1 VRVAIDA
8 AEHPAMLFVDGVSSI
23 ASMDFRMDK
32 WGVDIAV
39 TGSQKGFMLGAGL
52 SIIAVSPKAL
62 AACHESKCPVAY
74 FDLLAMREANRKGS
88 FPYTPP
94 LALIC
99 GLRESMTM
107 LAEEGLERVFARHR
121 RIAEGVRRAVA
132 AWGLELIAK
141 RPEICSDTVTAI
153 RVPDGFDSTALINH
167 AYDHYGVSYGIGLG
181 ELAGKAFRIG
191 HLGDMTDVMALSG
204 IATIEMAMANLE
216 YPIELGSGVAA
227 AQAYYSATR
236 NRRKERA
243 A

>member
-1 VRVAIDA
+1 
-8 AEHPAMLFVDGVSSI
+8 
-23 ASMDFRMDK
+23 
-32 WGVDIAV
+32 
-39 TGSQKGFMLGAGL
+39 
-52 SIIAVSPKAL
+52 
-62 AACHESKCPVAY
+62 
-74 FDLLAMREANRKGS
+74 MREANRKGS

-153 RVPDGFDSTALINH
+153 RVPEGFDSTALINH

-181 ELAGKAFRIG
+181 DIAGKAFRIG

-236 NRRKERA
+236 NRWKERA